1 MIKRMSVYHLN
12 ADDVFNNGTDIEKKG
27 DMADG
32 IVRSLYD

>member
-1 MIKRMSVYHLN
+1 MIKRMSVCHLN
-12 ADDVFNNGTDIEKKG
+12 ADDIFNNGIDIEQAV